1 MDYYCAPNDLI
12 IMSES
17 KEFLV
22 TARKWRPRL
31 YSDVVGQE
39 HITKTLKN
47 SISADRVHHA
57 YIFSGPRGVGKTTT
71 ARIHAIALNN
81 HTEDFEP
88 DLNSDLAKQLS
99 EGRAIDIIE
108 IDGASNNSVDD
119 VRRLRENAKYPPVN
133 GKYKVYIID
142 EVHMLSDS
150 AFNALLKII
159 EEPPPHLVFILATTE
174 PQKIPATILSRCQ
187 RYNFRRME
195 IEEIVEQ
202 LSMIAKAE
210 GLTID
215 EESLQ
220 IIARKGDGSMRDS
233 QSIFDQAIAFCGR
246 DIKYTELASALN
258 LIDEM
263 FYFRISA
270 AIVNHDIKEIFAI
283 SNEIVTHGYDVKD
296 CMSGLLEHFRNTLTV
311 VTTKKTDLIK
321 TSKAFKAKYV
331 ELAHNMTKADL
342 LRLMELASRT
352 ENDLRFASSP
362 TIKFES
368 ALVQMASMDK
378 AKDIETLLREIM
390 KLNGADFPDN
400 PEPEKKKFEQLVEE
414 VNVEYIVDEKIE
426 DLSEIITEN
435 PTVESSEI
443 VEEKQEN
450 LQEKWNRFVNDETIS
465 GTDIAMVKE
474 INKVSF
480 SADNITLTTD
490 VQFIYDNL
498 ISHKNELQSTFTNKT
513 NSKAKIE
520 LQIVNKEEKIEDEK
534 EKHPI
539 ENKIISEFKAFEEK
553 SQD

>member
-1 MDYYCAPNDLI
+1 
-12 IMSES
+12 MSES

-47 SISADRVHHA
+47 SISSDRVHHA
-57 YIFSGPRGVGKTTT
+57 YLFSGPRGVGKTTT

-81 HTEDFEP
+81 HTDDYEP
-88 DLNSDLAKQLS
+88 DLNSELAKQLG
-99 EGRAIDIIE
+99 EGRAMDIIE

-202 LSMIAKAE
+202 LSMIANAE
-210 GLTID
+210 GLVID

-270 AIVNHDIKEIFAI
+270 AIINHDIKEIFAI
-283 SNEIVTHGYDVKD
+283 SNEIVTHGYDVKE

-311 VTTKKTDLIK
+311 VTTTKTDLIK

-331 ELAHNMTKADL
+331 ELAHNMAKADL
-342 LRLMELASRT
+342 LRLMDLASRT

-362 TIKFES
+362 SIKFET

-378 AKDIETLLREIM
+378 AKDIETLLKEVM
-390 KLNGADFPDN
+390 KLNGAELPAN
-400 PEPEKKKFEQLVEE
+400 SEPEKKKIDLVLEESPVEYKAVDKKEVITEKVVPRQETVEE
-414 VNVEYIVDEKIE
+414 
-426 DLSEIITEN
+426 EIPPPQIQ
-435 PTVESSEI
+435 ES
-443 VEEKQEN
+443 
-450 LQEKWNRFVNDETIS
+450 LQEKWNRFITHDSLS

-474 INKVSF
+474 VTDVEFGNE
-480 SADNITLTTD
+480 NIILTTH
-490 VQFIYDNL
+490 VQFIYENL
-498 ISHKNELQSTFTNKT
+498 GSHIRQLQSEFTDIT
-513 NSKAKIE
+513 GSKAKIE
-520 LQIVNKEEKIEDEK
+520 IVKVVKEEEETEER

-539 ENKIISEFKAFEEK
+539 EKKIISEFKAFEEK

>member
-1 MDYYCAPNDLI
+1 
-12 IMSES
+12 MSES

-47 SISADRVHHA
+47 SISSDRVHHA
-57 YIFSGPRGVGKTTT
+57 YLFSGPRGVGKTTT

-81 HTEDFEP
+81 HTDNYEP
-88 DLNSDLAKQLS
+88 DLNSELAKQLG
-99 EGRAIDIIE
+99 EGRAMDIIE
-108 IDGASNNSVDD
+108 IDGAYNNSVDD

-202 LSMIAKAE
+202 LSMIANAE
-210 GLTID
+210 GLVID

-270 AIVNHDIKEIFAI
+270 AIINHDIKEIFAI
-283 SNEIVTHGYDVKD
+283 SNEIVTHGYDVKE

-311 VTTKKTDLIK
+311 VTTTKTDLIK

-331 ELAHNMTKADL
+331 ELAHNMAKADL
-342 LRLMELASRT
+342 LRLMDLASRT

-362 TIKFES
+362 SIKFET

-378 AKDIETLLREIM
+378 AKDIETLLKEVM
-390 KLNGADFPDN
+390 KLNGAQLPAN
-400 PEPEKKKFEQLVEE
+400 SEPEKKKIDLVLEESPVEYKAVDKKEVITEKVIPKLEKVEE
-414 VNVEYIVDEKIE
+414 
-426 DLSEIITEN
+426 EI
-435 PTVESSEI
+435 PPPQRKES
-443 VEEKQEN
+443 
-450 LQEKWNRFVNDETIS
+450 LQEKWSRFVTHETLLGSDIS
-465 GTDIAMVKE
+465 MVKE
-474 INKVSF
+474 VSDVEF
-480 SADNITLTTD
+480 GDNSITLTTH

-498 ISHKNELQSTFTNKT
+498 NSHKRELQSTFTDLT
-513 NSKAKIE
+513 NSKAEIKLVKIF
-520 LQIVNKEEKIEDEK
+520 KEEEEIEER

-539 ENKIISEFKAFEEK
+539 EQKIISEFKAFEEK

>member
-1 MDYYCAPNDLI
+1 
-12 IMSES
+12 MSES

-47 SISADRVHHA
+47 SISSDRVHHA
-57 YIFSGPRGVGKTTT
+57 YLFSGPRGVGKTTT

-81 HTEDFEP
+81 HTDDYEP
-88 DLNSDLAKQLS
+88 DLNSELAKQLG
-99 EGRAIDIIE
+99 EGRAMDIIE

-202 LSMIAKAE
+202 LSMIANAE
-210 GLTID
+210 GLVID

-270 AIVNHDIKEIFAI
+270 AIINHDIKEIFAI
-283 SNEIVTHGYDVKD
+283 SNEIVTHGYDVKE

-311 VTTKKTDLIK
+311 VTTTKTDLIK

-331 ELAHNMTKADL
+331 ELAHNMAKADL
-342 LRLMELASRT
+342 LRLMDLASRT

-362 TIKFES
+362 SIKFET

-378 AKDIETLLREIM
+378 AKDIETLLKEVM
-390 KLNGADFPDN
+390 KLNGAELPAN
-400 PEPEKKKFEQLVEE
+400 SEPEKKK
-414 VNVEYIVDEKIE
+414 D
-426 DLSEIITEN
+426 
-435 PTVESSEI
+435 
-443 VEEKQEN
+443 
-450 LQEKWNRFVNDETIS
+450 
-465 GTDIAMVKE
+465 
-474 INKVSF
+474 
-480 SADNITLTTD
+480 
-490 VQFIYDNL
+490 
-498 ISHKNELQSTFTNKT
+498 
-513 NSKAKIE
+513 
-520 LQIVNKEEKIEDEK
+520 
-534 EKHPI
+534 
-539 ENKIISEFKAFEEK
+539 
-553 SQD
+553 

>member
-1 MDYYCAPNDLI
+1 
-12 IMSES
+12 MSES

-31 YSDVVGQE
+31 YSDVVGQG

-47 SISADRVHHA
+47 SISSDRVHHA
-57 YIFSGPRGVGKTTT
+57 YLFSGPRGVGKTTT

-81 HTEDFEP
+81 HTDNYEP
-88 DLNSDLAKQLS
+88 DLNSELAKQLS
-99 EGRAIDIIE
+99 EGRAMDIIE

-202 LSMIAKAE
+202 LSMISKAE
-210 GLTID
+210 DLTID

-263 FYFRISA
+263 FYFRISE
-270 AIVNHDIKEIFAI
+270 AIINHDIKEIFTI
-283 SNEIVTHGYDVKD
+283 SNEIVTHGYDVKE

-311 VTTKKTDLIK
+311 VTTTKTDLIK

-331 ELAHNMTKADL
+331 ELAHNMAKADL

-362 TIKFES
+362 SIKFET

-378 AKDIETLLREIM
+378 AKDIETLLKEVM
-390 KLNGADFPDN
+390 KLNGTELPSN
-400 PEPEKKKFEQLVEE
+400 PEPKKKKIERLVEE
-414 VNVEYIVDEKIE
+414 SPTEYKVVERVEKVEALPLPKEEVSISIEEKWQIFLAHDSLAGSEIAMVRDVREIEFGDEKIV
-426 DLSEIITEN
+426 L
-435 PTVESSEI
+435 
-443 VEEKQEN
+443 
-450 LQEKWNRFVNDETIS
+450 TIK
-465 GTDIAMVKE
+465 DP
-474 INKVSF
+474 
-480 SADNITLTTD
+480 
-490 VQFIYDNL
+490 FIYDNL
-498 ISHKNELQSTFTNKT
+498 DSGIRLLQSTFTDLT
-513 NSKAKIE
+513 GSKRKIE
-520 LQIVNKEEKIEDEK
+520 IERAEKEIVIKEER

-539 ENKIISEFKAFEEK
+539 ELKIMSEFNAFEEK
-553 SQD
+553 TED

>member
-1 MDYYCAPNDLI
+1 
-12 IMSES
+12 MSES

-47 SISADRVHHA
+47 SISSDRVHHA
-57 YIFSGPRGVGKTTT
+57 YLFSGPRGVGKTTT

-81 HTEDFEP
+81 HTDDYEP
-88 DLNSDLAKQLS
+88 DLNSELAKQLG
-99 EGRAIDIIE
+99 EGRAMDIIE

-202 LSMIAKAE
+202 LSMIANAE
-210 GLTID
+210 GLVID

-270 AIVNHDIKEIFAI
+270 AIINHDIKEIFAI
-283 SNEIVTHGYDVKD
+283 SNEIVTHGYDVKE

-311 VTTKKTDLIK
+311 VTTTKTDLIK

-331 ELAHNMTKADL
+331 ELAHNMAKADL
-342 LRLMELASRT
+342 LRLMDLASRT

-362 TIKFES
+362 SIKFET

-378 AKDIETLLREIM
+378 AKDIETLLKEIM
-390 KLNGADFPDN
+390 KLNGAELPAN
-400 PEPEKKKFEQLVEE
+400 SEPEKKKIDLVLEESPVEYKAVDKKEVITEKVVPRQETVEE
-414 VNVEYIVDEKIE
+414 
-426 DLSEIITEN
+426 EIPPPQIQ
-435 PTVESSEI
+435 ES
-443 VEEKQEN
+443 
-450 LQEKWNRFVNDETIS
+450 LQEKWNRFITHDSLS

-474 INKVSF
+474 VTDVEFGNE
-480 SADNITLTTD
+480 NIILTTH
-490 VQFIYDNL
+490 VQFIYENL
-498 ISHKNELQSTFTNKT
+498 GSHIRQLQSEFTDIT
-513 NSKAKIE
+513 GSKAKIE
-520 LQIVNKEEKIEDEK
+520 IVKVVKEEEETEER

-539 ENKIISEFKAFEEK
+539 EKKIISEFKAFEEK

>member
-1 MDYYCAPNDLI
+1 
-12 IMSES
+12 MSES

-47 SISADRVHHA
+47 SISSDRVHHA
-57 YIFSGPRGVGKTTT
+57 YLFSGPRGVGKTTT

-81 HTEDFEP
+81 HTDDFEP
-88 DLNSDLAKQLS
+88 DLNSELAKQLG
-99 EGRAIDIIE
+99 EGRAMDIIE

-202 LSMIAKAE
+202 LSMIANAE
-210 GLTID
+210 GLVID

-263 FYFRISA
+263 FYFRISS
-270 AIVNHDIKEIFAI
+270 AIINHDIKEIFTI
-283 SNEIVTHGYDVKD
+283 SNEIVTHGYDVKE

-311 VTTKKTDLIK
+311 VTTTKTDLIK

-331 ELAHNMTKADL
+331 ELAHNMAKADL

-362 TIKFES
+362 SIKFET

-378 AKDIETLLREIM
+378 AKDIETLLKEVM
-390 KLNGADFPDN
+390 KLNGAELPAN
-400 PEPEKKKFEQLVEE
+400 PEPEKKKIERLVEE
-414 VNVEYIVDEKIE
+414 TPVEYKTEVKEVKKERVVEKATVVKE
-426 DLSEIITEN
+426 EI
-435 PTVESSEI
+435 PPPQQQESI
-443 VEEKQEN
+443 QD
-450 LQEKWNRFVNDETIS
+450 KWNKFVAYESLIGSDIS
-465 GTDIAMVKE
+465 MVKE
-474 INKVSF
+474 VMDIDF
-480 SADNITLTTD
+480 EDDNIKLFIKD
-490 VQFIYDNL
+490 QFIYDNL
-498 ISHKNELQSTFTNKT
+498 NSHKKQLQSAFTDIT
-513 NSKAKIE
+513 NSRAVIE
-520 LQIVNKEEKIEDEK
+520 LVKVEKEEEVIEER

-539 ENKIISEFKAFEEK
+539 EKKIISEFKAFEEK

>member
-1 MDYYCAPNDLI
+1 
-12 IMSES
+12 MSES

-47 SISADRVHHA
+47 SISSDRVHHA
-57 YIFSGPRGVGKTTT
+57 YLFSGPRGVGKTTT

-81 HTEDFEP
+81 HTDDYEP
-88 DLNSDLAKQLS
+88 DLNSELAKQLG
-99 EGRAIDIIE
+99 EGRAMDIIE

-202 LSMIAKAE
+202 LSMIANAE
-210 GLTID
+210 GLVID

-270 AIVNHDIKEIFAI
+270 AIINHDIKEIFAI
-283 SNEIVTHGYDVKD
+283 SNEIVTHGYDVKE

-311 VTTKKTDLIK
+311 VTTTKTDLIK

-331 ELAHNMTKADL
+331 ELAHNMAKADL
-342 LRLMELASRT
+342 LRLMDLASRT

-362 TIKFES
+362 SIKFET

-378 AKDIETLLREIM
+378 AKDIETLLKEVM
-390 KLNGADFPDN
+390 KLNGAELPAN
-400 PEPEKKKFEQLVEE
+400 SEPEKKKIDLVLEESPVEYKAVDKKEVITEKVIPKLEKVEE
-414 VNVEYIVDEKIE
+414 
-426 DLSEIITEN
+426 EI
-435 PTVESSEI
+435 PPPQRQES
-443 VEEKQEN
+443 
-450 LQEKWNRFVNDETIS
+450 LQEKWSRFVTHETLLGSDIS
-465 GTDIAMVKE
+465 MVKE
-474 INKVSF
+474 VSDVEF
-480 SADNITLTTD
+480 GDNSITLTTH

-498 ISHKNELQSTFTNKT
+498 NSHKRELQSTFTDLT
-513 NSKAKIE
+513 NSKAEIKLVKIF
-520 LQIVNKEEKIEDEK
+520 KEEAEIEER

-539 ENKIISEFKAFEEK
+539 EQK
-553 SQD
+553 

>member
-1 MDYYCAPNDLI
+1 
-12 IMSES
+12 MSES

-47 SISADRVHHA
+47 SISSDRVHHA
-57 YIFSGPRGVGKTTT
+57 YLFSGPRGVGKTTT

-81 HTEDFEP
+81 HTADFEP
-88 DLNSDLAKQLS
+88 DLNSELAKQLG
-99 EGRAIDIIE
+99 EGRAMDIIE

-202 LSMIAKAE
+202 LSMIANAE

-263 FYFRISA
+263 FYFRISS
-270 AIVNHDIKEIFAI
+270 AIINHDIKEIFTI
-283 SNEIVTHGYDVKD
+283 SNEIVTHGYDVKE

-311 VTTKKTDLIK
+311 VTTTKTDLIK

-331 ELAHNMTKADL
+331 ELAHNMAKADL

-362 TIKFES
+362 SIKFET

-378 AKDIETLLREIM
+378 AKDIETLLKEIM
-390 KLNGADFPDN
+390 KLNGAELPAN
-400 PEPEKKKFEQLVEE
+400 PVPEKKKTERLVEE
-414 VNVEYIVDEKIE
+414 TPVEYK
-426 DLSEIITEN
+426 TE
-435 PTVESSEI
+435 VKEVKKEI
-443 VEEKQEN
+443 VAKKATIAKEEIPPPLQQESI
-450 LQEKWNRFVNDETIS
+450 QDKWNKFIAYESLIGSDIS
-465 GTDIAMVKE
+465 MVKE
-474 INKVSF
+474 ILDIDF
-480 SADNITLTTD
+480 DNENIKLFIKD
-490 VQFIYDNL
+490 QFIYDNL
-498 ISHKNELQSTFTNKT
+498 RSHSKQLQSAFTDIT
-513 NSKAKIE
+513 NSRAVIE
-520 LQIVNKEEKIEDEK
+520 LVKVEKEEEVLEER

-539 ENKIISEFKAFEEK
+539 EQKIITDFKAFEEK

>member
-1 MDYYCAPNDLI
+1 
-12 IMSES
+12 MSES

-47 SISADRVHHA
+47 SISSDRVHHA
-57 YIFSGPRGVGKTTT
+57 YLFSGPRGVGKTTT

-81 HTEDFEP
+81 HTDNYEP
-88 DLNSDLAKQLS
+88 DLNSELAKQLG
-99 EGRAIDIIE
+99 EGRAMDIIE

-202 LSMIAKAE
+202 LSMIANAE
-210 GLTID
+210 GLVID

-270 AIVNHDIKEIFAI
+270 AIINHDIKEIFAI
-283 SNEIVTHGYDVKD
+283 SNEIVTHGYDVKE

-311 VTTKKTDLIK
+311 VTTTKTDLIK

-331 ELAHNMTKADL
+331 ELAHNMAKADL
-342 LRLMELASRT
+342 LRLMDLASRT

-362 TIKFES
+362 SIKFET

-378 AKDIETLLREIM
+378 AKDIETLLKEVM
-390 KLNGADFPDN
+390 KLNGAQLPAN
-400 PEPEKKKFEQLVEE
+400 SEPEKKKIDLVLEESPVEYKAVDKKEVITEKVIPKLEKVEE
-414 VNVEYIVDEKIE
+414 
-426 DLSEIITEN
+426 EI
-435 PTVESSEI
+435 PPPQRKES
-443 VEEKQEN
+443 
-450 LQEKWNRFVNDETIS
+450 LQEKWSRFVTHETLLGSDIS
-465 GTDIAMVKE
+465 MVKE
-474 INKVSF
+474 VSDVEF
-480 SADNITLTTD
+480 GDNSITLTTH

-498 ISHKNELQSTFTNKT
+498 NSHKRELQSTFTDLT
-513 NSKAKIE
+513 NSKAEIKLVKIF
-520 LQIVNKEEKIEDEK
+520 KEEEEIEER

-539 ENKIISEFKAFEEK
+539 EQKIISEFKAFEEK

>member
-1 MDYYCAPNDLI
+1 
-12 IMSES
+12 MSES

-47 SISADRVHHA
+47 SISSDRVHHA
-57 YIFSGPRGVGKTTT
+57 YLFSGPRGVGKTTT

-81 HTEDFEP
+81 HTGDYEP
-88 DLNSDLAKQLS
+88 DLNSELAKQLG
-99 EGRAIDIIE
+99 EGRAMDIIE

-195 IEEIVEQ
+195 IEEIVDQ
-202 LSMIAKAE
+202 LSMIANAE
-210 GLTID
+210 GLVID

-270 AIVNHDIKEIFAI
+270 AIINHDIKEIFAI
-283 SNEIVTHGYDVKD
+283 SNEIVTHGYDVKE

-311 VTTKKTDLIK
+311 VTTTKTDLIK
-321 TSKAFKAKYV
+321 TSKAFKEKYV
-331 ELAHNMTKADL
+331 ELAHNMAKADL
-342 LRLMELASRT
+342 LRLMDLASRT

-362 TIKFES
+362 SIKFET

-378 AKDIETLLREIM
+378 AKDIETLLKEIM
-390 KLNGADFPDN
+390 KLNGAELPAN
-400 PEPEKKKFEQLVEE
+400 PEPEKKKLDRLVEE
-414 VNVEYIVDEKIE
+414 SPVEYKTEVKQEIEVKKAVEKPVESPKEVIE
-426 DLSEIITEN
+426 AIPPPEMQESLQDKWSKFIAYESLIGSEI
-435 PTVESSEI
+435 S
-443 VEEKQEN
+443 
-450 LQEKWNRFVNDETIS
+450 
-465 GTDIAMVKE
+465 MVKE
-474 INKVSF
+474 VVDIEFGS
-480 SADNITLTTD
+480 DNIKLYIKD
-490 VQFIYDNL
+490 QFIYDNL
-498 ISHKNELQSTFTNKT
+498 HSHIRQLQSSFTDIS
-513 NSKAKIE
+513 NSKAHIE
-520 LQIVNKEEKIEDEK
+520 LIKVKKEEEVIEER

-539 ENKIISEFKAFEEK
+539 EQKIITDFKAFEEK
-553 SQD
+553 SLD

>member
-1 MDYYCAPNDLI
+1 
-12 IMSES
+12 MSES

-22 TARKWRPRL
+22 TARKWRPHL

-47 SISADRVHHA
+47 SISSERVHHA
-57 YIFSGPRGVGKTTT
+57 YLFSGPRGVGKTTT

-88 DLNSDLAKQLS
+88 DLNSELAKQLG
-99 EGRAIDIIE
+99 EGRAMDIIE

-195 IEEIVEQ
+195 IEEIVDQ

-210 GLTID
+210 DLTID

-263 FYFRISA
+263 FYFRISG
-270 AIVNHDIKEIFAI
+270 AIINNDIKEIFTI
-283 SNEIVTHGYDVKD
+283 SNEIVTHGYDVKE

-311 VTTKKTDLIK
+311 VTTTKTDLIK

-331 ELAHNMTKADL
+331 ELARNMAKADL

-362 TIKFES
+362 SIKFET

-378 AKDIETLLREIM
+378 AKDIETLLKEVM
-390 KLNGADFPDN
+390 KLNGVEIPITE
-400 PEPEKKKFEQLVEE
+400 EPEKKKTDRLVEE
-414 VNVEYIVDEKIE
+414 SSVDYKTEQVATKVAEKTNISKSIMYE
-426 DLSEIITEN
+426 VIPPPEMEESIQDKWSKFIAYESLIGSEISMVKDVKE
-435 PTVESSEI
+435 V
-443 VEEKQEN
+443 VFEE
-450 LQEKWNRFVNDETIS
+450 ETIRLIIK
-465 GTDIAMVKE
+465 DP
-474 INKVSF
+474 
-480 SADNITLTTD
+480 
-490 VQFIYDNL
+490 FIYDNL
-498 ISHKNELQSTFTNKT
+498 HSGIRQLQSSFSEISG
-513 NSKAKIE
+513 SKRTIE
-520 LQIVNKEEKIEDEK
+520 LVKGEKEILIVEER

-539 ENKIISEFKAFEEK
+539 EQKIINDFKAFEEK
-553 SQD
+553 SLD

>member
-1 MDYYCAPNDLI
+1 
-12 IMSES
+12 MSES

-31 YSDVVGQE
+31 YSDVVGQG

-47 SISADRVHHA
+47 SISSDRVHHA
-57 YIFSGPRGVGKTTT
+57 YLFSGPRGVGKTTT

-81 HTEDFEP
+81 HTDDYEP
-88 DLNSDLAKQLS
+88 DLNSELAKQLG
-99 EGRAIDIIE
+99 EGRAMDIIE

-202 LSMIAKAE
+202 LSMIADAE
-210 GLTID
+210 GLVID

-270 AIVNHDIKEIFAI
+270 AIINHDIKEIFTI
-283 SNEIVTHGYDVKD
+283 SNEIVTHGYDVKE

-311 VTTKKTDLIK
+311 VTTTKTDLIK

-331 ELAHNMTKADL
+331 ELAHNMAKADL

-362 TIKFES
+362 SIKFET

-378 AKDIETLLREIM
+378 AKDIETLLKEVM
-390 KLNGADFPDN
+390 KLNGAELPAN
-400 PEPEKKKFEQLVEE
+400 PEPEKKKLERLVEE
-414 VNVEYIVDEKIE
+414 SPVEYKSEVKQEIVAKKLVQEPRE
-426 DLSEIITEN
+426 
-435 PTVESSEI
+435 TVEQI
-443 VEEKQEN
+443 PPPQRQES
-450 LQEKWNRFVNDETIS
+450 LQDKWNRFVTHESLS

-474 INKVSF
+474 V
-480 SADNITLTTD
+480 ADVEFGEDSITLTTH
-490 VQFIYDNL
+490 VQFIYENL
-498 ISHKNELQSTFTNKT
+498 GSHIRQLQSAFTDIT
-513 NSKAKIE
+513 ESRAKIE
-520 LQIVNKEEKIEDEK
+520 LVKVFKEEELVEER

-539 ENKIISEFKAFEEK
+539 EKKIISDFKAFEEK

>member
-1 MDYYCAPNDLI
+1 
-12 IMSES
+12 MSES

-31 YSDVVGQE
+31 YSDVVGQG

-47 SISADRVHHA
+47 SISSDRVHHA
-57 YIFSGPRGVGKTTT
+57 YLFSGPRGVGKTTT

-81 HTEDFEP
+81 HTDDFEP
-88 DLNSDLAKQLS
+88 DLNSELAKQLG
-99 EGRAIDIIE
+99 EGRAMDIIE

-202 LSMIAKAE
+202 LSMIAEAE
-210 GLTID
+210 GLKID

-263 FYFRISA
+263 FYFRISG
-270 AIVNHDIKEIFAI
+270 AIINHDIKEIFAI
-283 SNEIVTHGYDVKD
+283 SNEIVTHGYDVKE

-311 VTTKKTDLIK
+311 VTTTKTDLIK
-321 TSKAFKAKYV
+321 TSKSFKAKYV
-331 ELAHNMTKADL
+331 ELAHNMAKADL

-362 TIKFES
+362 SIKFET

-378 AKDIETLLREIM
+378 AKDIETLLKEVM
-390 KLNGADFPDN
+390 KLNGAELPNN
-400 PEPEKKKFEQLVEE
+400 PEPEKKKIEYKVEE
-414 VNVEYIVDEKIE
+414 INAEYKAEKKE
-426 DLSEIITEN
+426 EEKEEIKKETPTPDITE
-435 PTVESSEI
+435 SI
-443 VEEKQEN
+443 
-450 LQEKWNRFVNDETIS
+450 QEKWSRFVTSDKLTGS
-465 GTDIAMVKE
+465 DIAMVRDVSE
-474 INKVSF
+474 IEFGSEIIK
-480 SADNITLTTD
+480 LTIKD
-490 VQFIYDNL
+490 PFIYDNL
-498 ISHKNELQSTFTNKT
+498 ISAYRLLQSTFTEIT
-513 NSKAKIE
+513 GSKNTIELVKVEKEEEIKIE
-520 LQIVNKEEKIEDEK
+520 RK
-534 EKHPI
+534 KHPI
-539 ENKIISEFKAFEEK
+539 ELKIMTEFKAFEEK
-553 SQD
+553 TED

>member
-1 MDYYCAPNDLI
+1 
-12 IMSES
+12 MSES

-47 SISADRVHHA
+47 SISSERVHHA
-57 YIFSGPRGVGKTTT
+57 YLFSGPRGVGKTTT

-81 HTEDFEP
+81 HTDDFEP
-88 DLNSDLAKQLS
+88 DLNSELAKQLG
-99 EGRAIDIIE
+99 EGRAMDIIE

-195 IEEIVEQ
+195 IEEIVDQ

-210 GLTID
+210 DLTID

-263 FYFRISA
+263 FYFRISG
-270 AIVNHDIKEIFAI
+270 AIINNDIKEIFAI
-283 SNEIVTHGYDVKD
+283 SNEIVTHGYDVKE

-311 VTTKKTDLIK
+311 VTTTKTDLIK

-331 ELAHNMTKADL
+331 ELARNMAKADL

-362 TIKFES
+362 SIKFET

-378 AKDIETLLREIM
+378 AKDIETLLKEVM
-390 KLNGADFPDN
+390 KLNGVEIPITE
-400 PEPEKKKFEQLVEE
+400 EPEKKKTDRLVEE
-414 VNVEYIVDEKIE
+414 SSVDYKVEPVVEKEAEKTNISKSIVNEEIPTPQTEESIQDKWNKFIAYETLIG
-426 DLSEIITEN
+426 SEISMVKDVKEVIF
-435 PTVESSEI
+435 
-443 VEEKQEN
+443 EE
-450 LQEKWNRFVNDETIS
+450 ETIRLIIK
-465 GTDIAMVKE
+465 DP
-474 INKVSF
+474 
-480 SADNITLTTD
+480 
-490 VQFIYDNL
+490 FIYDNL
-498 ISHKNELQSTFTNKT
+498 HSGIRLLQSSFTDIT
-513 NSKAKIE
+513 GSKRTIE
-520 LQIVNKEEKIEDEK
+520 LEKGEKEILIVEER

-539 ENKIISEFKAFEEK
+539 EQKIINDFKAFEEK
-553 SQD
+553 SLD

>member
-1 MDYYCAPNDLI
+1 
-12 IMSES
+12 MSES

-47 SISADRVHHA
+47 SISSDRVHHA
-57 YIFSGPRGVGKTTT
+57 YLFSGPRGVGKTTT

-81 HTEDFEP
+81 HTDDYEP
-88 DLNSDLAKQLS
+88 DLNSELAKQLG
-99 EGRAIDIIE
+99 EGRAMDIIE

-202 LSMIAKAE
+202 LSMIANAE
-210 GLTID
+210 GLVID

-270 AIVNHDIKEIFAI
+270 AIINHDIKEIFAI
-283 SNEIVTHGYDVKD
+283 SNEIVTHGYDVKE

-311 VTTKKTDLIK
+311 VTTTKTDLIK

-331 ELAHNMTKADL
+331 EFAHNMAKADL
-342 LRLMELASRT
+342 LRLMDLASRT

-362 TIKFES
+362 SIKFET

-378 AKDIETLLREIM
+378 AKDIETLLKEVM
-390 KLNGADFPDN
+390 KLNGAELPAN
-400 PEPEKKKFEQLVEE
+400 SEPEKKKIDLVLEE
-414 VNVEYIVDEKIE
+414 SPVEYKAVDKKEV
-426 DLSEIITEN
+426 ITEN
-435 PTVESSEI
+435 VVPRQETVEEEI
-443 VEEKQEN
+443 PPPQIQES
-450 LQEKWNRFVNDETIS
+450 LQEKWNRFITHDSLS

-474 INKVSF
+474 VTDVEFGNE
-480 SADNITLTTD
+480 NIILTTH
-490 VQFIYDNL
+490 VQFIYENL
-498 ISHKNELQSTFTNKT
+498 GSHIRQLQSEFTDIT
-513 NSKAKIE
+513 GSKAKIE
-520 LQIVNKEEKIEDEK
+520 IVKVVKEEEETEER

-539 ENKIISEFKAFEEK
+539 EKKIISEFKAFEEK

>member
-1 MDYYCAPNDLI
+1 
-12 IMSES
+12 MSES

-47 SISADRVHHA
+47 SISSDRVHHA
-57 YIFSGPRGVGKTTT
+57 YLFSGPRGVGKTTT

-81 HTEDFEP
+81 HTDDYEP
-88 DLNSDLAKQLS
+88 DLNSELAKQLG
-99 EGRAIDIIE
+99 EGRAMDIIE

-202 LSMIAKAE
+202 LSMIANAE
-210 GLTID
+210 GLVID

-270 AIVNHDIKEIFAI
+270 AIINHDIKEIFAI
-283 SNEIVTHGYDVKD
+283 SNEIVTHGYDVKE

-311 VTTKKTDLIK
+311 VTTTKTDLIK

-331 ELAHNMTKADL
+331 ELAHNMAKADL
-342 LRLMELASRT
+342 LRLMDLASRT

-362 TIKFES
+362 SIKFET

-378 AKDIETLLREIM
+378 AKDIETLLKEVM
-390 KLNGADFPDN
+390 KLNGAQLPAN
-400 PEPEKKKFEQLVEE
+400 SEPEKKKIDLVLEESPVEYKAVDKKEVITEKVIPKLEKVEE
-414 VNVEYIVDEKIE
+414 
-426 DLSEIITEN
+426 EI
-435 PTVESSEI
+435 PPPQRQES
-443 VEEKQEN
+443 
-450 LQEKWNRFVNDETIS
+450 LQEKWSRFVTHETLLGSDIS
-465 GTDIAMVKE
+465 MVKE
-474 INKVSF
+474 VSDVEF
-480 SADNITLTTD
+480 GDNSITLTTH

-498 ISHKNELQSTFTNKT
+498 NSHKRELQSTFTDLT
-513 NSKAKIE
+513 NSKAEIKLVKIF
-520 LQIVNKEEKIEDEK
+520 KEEAEIEER

-539 ENKIISEFKAFEEK
+539 EQKIISEFKAFEEK

>member
-1 MDYYCAPNDLI
+1 
-12 IMSES
+12 MSES

-31 YSDVVGQE
+31 YSDVVGQG

-47 SISADRVHHA
+47 SISSDRVHHA
-57 YIFSGPRGVGKTTT
+57 YLFSGPRGVGKTTT

-81 HTEDFEP
+81 HTDDYEP
-88 DLNSDLAKQLS
+88 DLNSELAKQLG
-99 EGRAIDIIE
+99 EGRAMDIIE

-202 LSMIAKAE
+202 LSMIATAE
-210 GLTID
+210 GLVID

-270 AIVNHDIKEIFAI
+270 AVINHDIKEIFTI
-283 SNEIVTHGYDVKD
+283 SNEIVTHGYDVKE

-311 VTTKKTDLIK
+311 VTTTKTDLIK

-331 ELAHNMTKADL
+331 ELAHNMAKADL

-362 TIKFES
+362 SIKFET

-378 AKDIETLLREIM
+378 AKDIETLLKEVM
-390 KLNGADFPDN
+390 KLNGAELPAN
-400 PEPEKKKFEQLVEE
+400 PEPEKKKL
-414 VNVEYIVDEKIE
+414 N
-426 DLSEIITEN
+426 L
-435 PTVESSEI
+435 I
-443 VEEKQEN
+443 VEEKPVEYKAEVKQEIVAKKLVEKPKEVVEEIPPPQRQES
-450 LQEKWNRFVNDETIS
+450 LQDKWNRFVTHESLS

-474 INKVSF
+474 VTDVEFGEDS
-480 SADNITLTTD
+480 ITLTTH

-498 ISHKNELQSTFTNKT
+498 GSHKRELQSAFTELT
-513 NSKAKIE
+513 ESRAKIE
-520 LQIVNKEEKIEDEK
+520 LVKVFKEEEIEEER

-539 ENKIISEFKAFEEK
+539 EKKIISEFKAFEEK
-553 SQD
+553 SLD

>member
-1 MDYYCAPNDLI
+1 
-12 IMSES
+12 MSES

-47 SISADRVHHA
+47 SISSDRVHHA
-57 YIFSGPRGVGKTTT
+57 YLFSGPRGVGKTTT

-81 HTEDFEP
+81 HTDDYEP
-88 DLNSDLAKQLS
+88 DLNSELAKQLG
-99 EGRAIDIIE
+99 EGRAMDIIE

-202 LSMIAKAE
+202 LSMIANAE
-210 GLTID
+210 GLVID

-270 AIVNHDIKEIFAI
+270 AIINHDIKEIFAI
-283 SNEIVTHGYDVKD
+283 SNEIVTHGYDVKE

-311 VTTKKTDLIK
+311 VTTTKTDLIK

-331 ELAHNMTKADL
+331 ELAHNMAKADL
-342 LRLMELASRT
+342 LRLMDLASRT

-362 TIKFES
+362 SIKFET

-378 AKDIETLLREIM
+378 AKDIETLLKEVM
-390 KLNGADFPDN
+390 KLNGAQLPAN
-400 PEPEKKKFEQLVEE
+400 SEPEKKKIDLVLEESPVEYKVVDKKEVITEKVIPKLEKVEE
-414 VNVEYIVDEKIE
+414 
-426 DLSEIITEN
+426 EI
-435 PTVESSEI
+435 PPPQRQES
-443 VEEKQEN
+443 
-450 LQEKWNRFVNDETIS
+450 LQEKWSRFVTHETLLGSDIS
-465 GTDIAMVKE
+465 MVKE
-474 INKVSF
+474 VSDVEF
-480 SADNITLTTD
+480 GDNSITLTTH

-498 ISHKNELQSTFTNKT
+498 NSHKRELQSTFTDLT
-513 NSKAKIE
+513 NSKAEIKLVKIF
-520 LQIVNKEEKIEDEK
+520 KEEEEIEER

-539 ENKIISEFKAFEEK
+539 EQKIISEFKAFEEK

>member
-1 MDYYCAPNDLI
+1 
-12 IMSES
+12 MSES

-47 SISADRVHHA
+47 SISSDRVHHA
-57 YIFSGPRGVGKTTT
+57 YLFSGPRGVGKTTT

-81 HTEDFEP
+81 HTDDYEP
-88 DLNSDLAKQLS
+88 DLNSELAKQLG
-99 EGRAIDIIE
+99 EGRAMDIIE

-202 LSMIAKAE
+202 LSMIANAE
-210 GLTID
+210 GLVID

-270 AIVNHDIKEIFAI
+270 AIINHDIKEIFAI
-283 SNEIVTHGYDVKD
+283 SNEIVTHGYDVKE

-311 VTTKKTDLIK
+311 VTTTKTDLIK

-331 ELAHNMTKADL
+331 ELAHNMAKADL
-342 LRLMELASRT
+342 LRLMDLASRT

-362 TIKFES
+362 SIKFET

-378 AKDIETLLREIM
+378 AKDIETLLKEVM
-390 KLNGADFPDN
+390 KLNGAELPAN
-400 PEPEKKKFEQLVEE
+400 SEPEKKKIDLVLEESPVEYKAVDKKEVITEKVVPRQETVEE
-414 VNVEYIVDEKIE
+414 
-426 DLSEIITEN
+426 EIPPPQIQ
-435 PTVESSEI
+435 ES
-443 VEEKQEN
+443 
-450 LQEKWNRFVNDETIS
+450 LQEKWNRFITHDSLS

-474 INKVSF
+474 VTDVEFGNE
-480 SADNITLTTD
+480 NIILNTH
-490 VQFIYDNL
+490 VQFIYENL
-498 ISHKNELQSTFTNKT
+498 GSHIRQLQSEFTDIT
-513 NSKAKIE
+513 GSKAKIE
-520 LQIVNKEEKIEDEK
+520 IVKVVKEEEETEER

-539 ENKIISEFKAFEEK
+539 EKKIISEFKAFEEK

>member
-1 MDYYCAPNDLI
+1 
-12 IMSES
+12 MSES

-57 YIFSGPRGVGKTTT
+57 YLFSGPRGVGKTTT

-81 HTEDFEP
+81 HTDDFEP
-88 DLNSDLAKQLS
+88 DLHSELAKQLG
-99 EGRAIDIIE
+99 EGRAMDIIE

-202 LSMIAKAE
+202 LSMIANAE

-263 FYFRISA
+263 FYFRISS
-270 AIVNHDIKEIFAI
+270 AIINHDIKEIFAI
-283 SNEIVTHGYDVKD
+283 SNEIVTHGYDVKE

-311 VTTKKTDLIK
+311 VTTTKTDLIK

-331 ELAHNMTKADL
+331 ELAHNMAKADL

-362 TIKFES
+362 SIKFET

-378 AKDIETLLREIM
+378 AKDIETLLKEVM
-390 KLNGADFPDN
+390 KLNGAELPDN
-400 PEPEKKKFEQLVEE
+400 PEPEKKKF
-414 VNVEYIVDEKIE
+414 
-426 DLSEIITEN
+426 DL
-435 PTVESSEI
+435 I
-443 VEEKQEN
+443 VEEKPVEYKAEEQKEIIAEKIVSKPKERVDEIPPPQREES
-450 LQEKWNRFVNDETIS
+450 LQEKWARFVNHETLS

-474 INKVSF
+474 V
-480 SADNITLTTD
+480 ADIKFGENSIILTTH

-498 ISHKNELQSTFTNKT
+498 SSRKRELQSTFTELT

-520 LQIVNKEEKIEDEK
+520 LVKIFKEEEVIEER

-539 ENKIISEFKAFEEK
+539 EKKIISEFKAFEEK

>member
-1 MDYYCAPNDLI
+1 
-12 IMSES
+12 MSES
-17 KEFLV
+17 TEFLV

-47 SISADRVHHA
+47 SISSDRVHHA
-57 YIFSGPRGVGKTTT
+57 YLFSGPRGVGKTTT

-99 EGRAIDIIE
+99 EGRAMDIIE

-133 GKYKVYIID
+133 GKYKIYIID

-202 LSMIAKAE
+202 LSMIANAE

-246 DIKYTELASALN
+246 DIKYTELANALN

-263 FYFRISA
+263 FYFQISE
-270 AIVNHDIKEIFAI
+270 AIFNHDIKEIFSI
-283 SNEIVTHGYDVKD
+283 SNEIVSHGYDVKE

-311 VTTKKTDLIK
+311 VTTTKTDLIK

-331 ELAHNMTKADL
+331 ELAHNMAKADL
-342 LRLMELASRT
+342 LRLMDLASRT

-362 TIKFES
+362 SIKFET

-378 AKDIETLLREIM
+378 AKDIETLLKEVM
-390 KLNGADFPDN
+390 KLNGAELPTST
-400 PEPEKKKFEQLVEE
+400 EPEKKKTNQLVEE
-414 VNVEYIVDEKIE
+414 VKTEYKAQVT
-426 DLSEIITEN
+426 EIIEVQIEKPQEN
-435 PTVESSEI
+435 YESI
-443 VEEKQEN
+443 EEKWQKFIN
-450 LQEKWNRFVNDETIS
+450 SASLVGS
-465 GTDIAMVKE
+465 DIAMVKD
-474 INKVSF
+474 VSEVEF
-480 SADNITLTTD
+480 VEDKIRLLIKD
-490 VQFIYDNL
+490 PFIYDNL
-498 ISHKNELQSTFTNKT
+498 FTGLKKLQSEFNDLTG
-513 NSKAKIE
+513 SKRKIE
-520 LQIVNKEEKIEDEK
+520 LEKIERKVEVKQINERHPIEEKI
-534 EKHPI
+534 I
-539 ENKIISEFKAFEEK
+539 LEFNAFEEK
-553 SQD
+553 LQD

>member
-1 MDYYCAPNDLI
+1 
-12 IMSES
+12 MSES

-31 YSDVVGQE
+31 YSDVVGQG

-47 SISADRVHHA
+47 SISSDRVHHA
-57 YIFSGPRGVGKTTT
+57 YLFSGPRGVGKTTT

-81 HTEDFEP
+81 HTDDYEP
-88 DLNSDLAKQLS
+88 DLNSELAKQLG
-99 EGRAIDIIE
+99 EGRAMDIIE

-202 LSMIAKAE
+202 LSMIADAE
-210 GLTID
+210 GLVID

-270 AIVNHDIKEIFAI
+270 AIINHDIKEIFTI
-283 SNEIVTHGYDVKD
+283 SNEIVTHGYDVKE

-311 VTTKKTDLIK
+311 VTTTKTDLIK

-331 ELAHNMTKADL
+331 ELAHNMAKADL

-362 TIKFES
+362 SIKFET

-378 AKDIETLLREIM
+378 AKDIETLLKEVM
-390 KLNGADFPDN
+390 KLNGAELPAN
-400 PEPEKKKFEQLVEE
+400 PEPEKKKL
-414 VNVEYIVDEKIE
+414 N
-426 DLSEIITEN
+426 L
-435 PTVESSEI
+435 I
-443 VEEKQEN
+443 VEEKPVEYKADVKQEIVAKKLVQEPRETLEQIPPPQRQES
-450 LQEKWNRFVNDETIS
+450 LQDKWNRFVTHESLS

-474 INKVSF
+474 VAEVEFGEDS
-480 SADNITLTTD
+480 ITLTTH
-490 VQFIYDNL
+490 VQFIYENL
-498 ISHKNELQSTFTNKT
+498 GSQIRQLQSAFTDIT
-513 NSKAKIE
+513 ESRAKIE
-520 LQIVNKEEKIEDEK
+520 LVKVFKEEELVEER

-539 ENKIISEFKAFEEK
+539 EKKIISDFKAFEEK

>member
-1 MDYYCAPNDLI
+1 
-12 IMSES
+12 MSES

-47 SISADRVHHA
+47 SISSDRVHHA
-57 YIFSGPRGVGKTTT
+57 YLFSGPRGVGKTTT

-81 HTEDFEP
+81 HTDDYEP
-88 DLNSDLAKQLS
+88 DLNSELAKQLG
-99 EGRAIDIIE
+99 EGRAMDIIE

-187 RYNFRRME
+187 RYHFRRME

-202 LSMIAKAE
+202 LSMIANAE
-210 GLTID
+210 GLVID

-270 AIVNHDIKEIFAI
+270 AIINHDIKEIFAI
-283 SNEIVTHGYDVKD
+283 SNEIVTHGYDVKE

-311 VTTKKTDLIK
+311 VTTTKTDLIK

-331 ELAHNMTKADL
+331 ELAHNMAKADL
-342 LRLMELASRT
+342 LRLMDLASRT

-362 TIKFES
+362 SIKFET

-378 AKDIETLLREIM
+378 AKDIETLLKEVM
-390 KLNGADFPDN
+390 KLNGAQLPAN
-400 PEPEKKKFEQLVEE
+400 SEPEKKKIDLVLEESPVEYKAVDKKEVITEKVIPKLEKVEE
-414 VNVEYIVDEKIE
+414 
-426 DLSEIITEN
+426 EI
-435 PTVESSEI
+435 PPPQRQES
-443 VEEKQEN
+443 
-450 LQEKWNRFVNDETIS
+450 LQEKWSRFVTHETLLGSDIS
-465 GTDIAMVKE
+465 MVKE
-474 INKVSF
+474 VSDVEF
-480 SADNITLTTD
+480 GDNSITLTTH

-498 ISHKNELQSTFTNKT
+498 NSHKRELQSTFTDLT
-513 NSKAKIE
+513 NSKAEIKLVKIF
-520 LQIVNKEEKIEDEK
+520 KEEEEIEER

-539 ENKIISEFKAFEEK
+539 EQKIISEFKAFEEK

>member
-1 MDYYCAPNDLI
+1 
-12 IMSES
+12 MSES

-47 SISADRVHHA
+47 SISSDRVHHA
-57 YIFSGPRGVGKTTT
+57 YLFSGPRGVGKTTT

-81 HTEDFEP
+81 HTDDFEP
-88 DLNSDLAKQLS
+88 DLNSDLAKQLG
-99 EGRAIDIIE
+99 EGRAMDIIE

-195 IEEIVEQ
+195 IEEIVDQ
-202 LSMIAKAE
+202 LSMIANAE
-210 GLTID
+210 GLVID

-270 AIVNHDIKEIFAI
+270 AIINHDIKEIFTI
-283 SNEIVTHGYDVKD
+283 SNEIVTHGYDVKE

-311 VTTKKTDLIK
+311 VTTTKTDLIK

-331 ELAHNMTKADL
+331 ELAHNMAKADL
-342 LRLMELASRT
+342 LRLMDLASRT

-362 TIKFES
+362 SIKFET

-378 AKDIETLLREIM
+378 AKDIETLLKEIM
-390 KLNGADFPDN
+390 KLNGAELPAN
-400 PEPEKKKFEQLVEE
+400 PEPEKKKLDRLVEE
-414 VNVEYIVDEKIE
+414 SPVEYKSEVKQEIVAKKLVEKPIE
-426 DLSEIITEN
+426 K
-435 PTVESSEI
+435 PKVI
-443 VEEKQEN
+443 VEEIPPPEMQES
-450 LQEKWNRFVNDETIS
+450 LQDKWSKFVAYESLIGSEIS
-465 GTDIAMVKE
+465 MVKE
-474 INKVSF
+474 VVDIDFGSDYIKLYIK
-480 SADNITLTTD
+480 D
-490 VQFIYDNL
+490 QFIYDNL
-498 ISHKNELQSTFTNKT
+498 HSHIRQLQSSFTDIS
-513 NSKAKIE
+513 NSRAHIDLIKVK
-520 LQIVNKEEKIEDEK
+520 KEEEVIEER

-539 ENKIISEFKAFEEK
+539 EQKIITDFKAFEEK
-553 SQD
+553 SLD

>member
-1 MDYYCAPNDLI
+1 
-12 IMSES
+12 MSES

-47 SISADRVHHA
+47 SIASDRVHHA
-57 YIFSGPRGVGKTTT
+57 YLFSGPRGVGKTTT

-81 HTEDFEP
+81 HTDDFEP
-88 DLNSDLAKQLS
+88 DLNSELAKQLAD
-99 EGRAIDIIE
+99 GRAMDIIE

-202 LSMIAKAE
+202 LSMISKAE
-210 GLTID
+210 GLVID

-270 AIVNHDIKEIFAI
+270 AIINHDIKEIFAI
-283 SNEIVTHGYDVKD
+283 SNEIVTHGYDVKE

-311 VTTKKTDLIK
+311 VTTTKTDLIK

-331 ELAHNMTKADL
+331 ELAHNMAKADL

-362 TIKFES
+362 SIKFET

-378 AKDIETLLREIM
+378 AKDIETLLKEVM
-390 KLNGADFPDN
+390 KLNGAELPAN
-400 PEPEKKKFEQLVEE
+400 PEPEKKKLEG
-414 VNVEYIVDEKIE
+414 
-426 DLSEIITEN
+426 
-435 PTVESSEI
+435 I
-443 VEEKQEN
+443 VEERPVEYKAEVKQEIVAEKPIEKPREVVEEIPPQQMQES
-450 LQEKWNRFVNDETIS
+450 LQDKWNRFVTHESLS

-474 INKVSF
+474 VTDVEFGEDS
-480 SADNITLTTD
+480 ITLTTH

-498 ISHKNELQSTFTNKT
+498 GSHIRQLQSEFTEIT
-513 NSKAKIE
+513 GSKAKIE
-520 LQIVNKEEKIEDEK
+520 LVKVVKEEEIVEER

-539 ENKIISEFKAFEEK
+539 EKKIISEFKAFEEK
-553 SQD
+553 SLD

>member
-1 MDYYCAPNDLI
+1 
-12 IMSES
+12 MSES

-31 YSDVVGQE
+31 YSDVVGQD

-47 SISADRVHHA
+47 SISSERVHHA
-57 YIFSGPRGVGKTTT
+57 YLFSGPRGVGKTTT

-81 HTEDFEP
+81 HTENFEP
-88 DLNSDLAKQLS
+88 DLDSELAKQLS
-99 EGRAIDIIE
+99 EGRAMDIIE

-202 LSMIAKAE
+202 LSMIAEAE
-210 GLTID
+210 NLKID

-263 FYFRISA
+263 FYFRISS
-270 AIVNHDIKEIFAI
+270 AIINNDVKEIFTI
-283 SNEIVTHGYDVKD
+283 SNEIVTHGYDVKE

-311 VTTKKTDLIK
+311 VTTTKTDLIK

-331 ELAHNMTKADL
+331 ELAHNMAKADL

-362 TIKFES
+362 SIKFET

-378 AKDIETLLREIM
+378 AKDIETLLKEVM
-390 KLNGADFPDN
+390 KLNGAELPRN
-400 PEPEKKKFEQLVEE
+400 PETEKKKIEQLVEE
-414 VNVEYIVDEKIE
+414 SPTEYKSVE
-426 DLSEIITEN
+426 T
-435 PTVESSEI
+435 
-443 VEEKQEN
+443 EEKQKNKEEDIP
-450 LQEKWNRFVNDETIS
+450 LPSEKESLSIEEKWQNFIAHDSLTGS
-465 GTDIAMVKE
+465 DIAMVRDVKE
-474 INKVSF
+474 IEF
-480 SADNITLTTD
+480 GDENIVLTIKD
-490 VQFIYDNL
+490 PFIFDNL
-498 ISHKNELQSTFTNKT
+498 ENGIRLLQSTFTNLT
-513 NSKAKIE
+513 GSKRVIKLLRAKKEIK
-520 LQIVNKEEKIEDEK
+520 VKEER

-539 ENKIISEFKAFEEK
+539 ELKIMSEFNAFEEK
-553 SQD
+553 TED

>member
-1 MDYYCAPNDLI
+1 
-12 IMSES
+12 MSES

-47 SISADRVHHA
+47 SISSDRVHHA
-57 YIFSGPRGVGKTTT
+57 YLFSGPRGVGKTTT

-81 HTEDFEP
+81 HTDDYEP
-88 DLNSDLAKQLS
+88 DLNSELAKQLG
-99 EGRAIDIIE
+99 EGRAMDIIE

-202 LSMIAKAE
+202 LSMIANAE
-210 GLTID
+210 GLVID

-270 AIVNHDIKEIFAI
+270 AIINHDIKEIFAI
-283 SNEIVTHGYDVKD
+283 SNEIVTHGYDVKE

-311 VTTKKTDLIK
+311 VTTTKTDLIK

-331 ELAHNMTKADL
+331 ELAHNMAKADL
-342 LRLMELASRT
+342 LRLMDLASRT

-362 TIKFES
+362 SIKFET

-378 AKDIETLLREIM
+378 AKDIETLLKEVM
-390 KLNGADFPDN
+390 KLNGAQLPAN
-400 PEPEKKKFEQLVEE
+400 SEPEKKKIDLVLEESPVEYKAVDKKEVITEKVIPKLEKVEE
-414 VNVEYIVDEKIE
+414 
-426 DLSEIITEN
+426 EI
-435 PTVESSEI
+435 PPPQRQES
-443 VEEKQEN
+443 
-450 LQEKWNRFVNDETIS
+450 LQEKWSRFVTHETLLGSDIS
-465 GTDIAMVKE
+465 MVKE
-474 INKVSF
+474 VSDVEF
-480 SADNITLTTD
+480 GDNSITLTTH

-498 ISHKNELQSTFTNKT
+498 NSHKRGLQSTFTDLT
-513 NSKAKIE
+513 NSKAEIKLVKIF
-520 LQIVNKEEKIEDEK
+520 KEEEEIEER

-539 ENKIISEFKAFEEK
+539 EQKIISEFKAFEEK

>member
-1 MDYYCAPNDLI
+1 
-12 IMSES
+12 MSES

-31 YSDVVGQE
+31 YSDVVGQG

-47 SISADRVHHA
+47 SISSDRVHHA
-57 YIFSGPRGVGKTTT
+57 YLFSGPRGVGKTTT

-81 HTEDFEP
+81 HTEDYEP
-88 DLNSDLAKQLS
+88 DLNSELAKQLS
-99 EGRAIDIIE
+99 EGRAMDIIE

-195 IEEIVEQ
+195 IEEIVDQ

-263 FYFRISA
+263 FYFRISE
-270 AIVNHDIKEIFAI
+270 AIINHNIIEIFAI
-283 SNEIVTHGYDVKD
+283 TNEIVSHGYDVKE
-296 CMSGLLEHFRNTLTV
+296 CMSGLLEHFRNILTV
-311 VTTKKTDLIK
+311 VTTTKTDLIK
-321 TSKAFKAKYV
+321 TSKSFKEKYI
-331 ELAHNMTKADL
+331 ELAHKMAKADL

-352 ENDLRFASSP
+352 ENDLRFASTPS
-362 TIKFES
+362 IKFET

-378 AKDIETLLREIM
+378 AKDIETLLKEVM
-390 KLNGADFPDN
+390 KLNNVELPDN
-400 PEPEKKKFEQLVEE
+400 PEPEKKKTELLVEE
-414 VNVEYIVDEKIE
+414 EKTEYKAEVSEVIEVQIEMPDEK
-426 DLSEIITEN
+426 SE
-435 PTVESSEI
+435 SL
-443 VEEKQEN
+443 EEKWQ
-450 LQEKWNRFVNDETIS
+450 KFVNSDTLIGS
-465 GTDIAMVKE
+465 DLAMVK
-474 INKVSF
+474 
-480 SADNITLTTD
+480 D
-490 VQFIYDNL
+490 VKEVEFYDDLIKLIVKDPFIYENL
-498 ISHKNELQSTFTNKT
+498 EIGLKKLQSSFREITGSNQE
-513 NSKAKIE
+513 IE
-520 LQIVNKEEKIEDEK
+520 LVKVKKEIEIKQEQK
-534 EKHPI
+534 KHPI
-539 ENKIISEFKAFEEK
+539 EEKIILEFNAFEEK
-553 SQD
+553 SES

>member
-1 MDYYCAPNDLI
+1 
-12 IMSES
+12 MSES

-47 SISADRVHHA
+47 SISSDRVHHA
-57 YIFSGPRGVGKTTT
+57 YLFSGPRGVGKTTT

-81 HTEDFEP
+81 HTDDYEP
-88 DLNSDLAKQLS
+88 DLNSELAKQLG
-99 EGRAIDIIE
+99 EGRAMDIIE

-202 LSMIAKAE
+202 LSMIANAE
-210 GLTID
+210 GLVID

-270 AIVNHDIKEIFAI
+270 AIINHDIKEIFAI
-283 SNEIVTHGYDVKD
+283 SNEIVTHGYDVKE

-311 VTTKKTDLIK
+311 VTTTKTDLIK

-331 ELAHNMTKADL
+331 ELAHNMAKADL
-342 LRLMELASRT
+342 LRLMDLASRT

-362 TIKFES
+362 SIKFET

-378 AKDIETLLREIM
+378 AKDIETLLKEVM
-390 KLNGADFPDN
+390 KLNGAELPAN
-400 PEPEKKKFEQLVEE
+400 SEPEKKKIDLVLEESPVEYKAVDKKEVITEKVIPKLEKVEE
-414 VNVEYIVDEKIE
+414 
-426 DLSEIITEN
+426 EI
-435 PTVESSEI
+435 PPPQRQES
-443 VEEKQEN
+443 
-450 LQEKWNRFVNDETIS
+450 LQEKWSRFVTHETLLGSDIS
-465 GTDIAMVKE
+465 MVKE
-474 INKVSF
+474 VSDVEF
-480 SADNITLTTD
+480 GDNSITLTTH

-498 ISHKNELQSTFTNKT
+498 NSHKRELQSTFTDLT
-513 NSKAKIE
+513 NSKAEIKLVKIF
-520 LQIVNKEEKIEDEK
+520 KEEEEIEER

-539 ENKIISEFKAFEEK
+539 EQKIISEFKAFEEK

>member
-1 MDYYCAPNDLI
+1 
-12 IMSES
+12 MSES

-47 SISADRVHHA
+47 SISSDRVHHA
-57 YIFSGPRGVGKTTT
+57 YLFSGPRGVGKTTT

-81 HTEDFEP
+81 HTDDYEP
-88 DLNSDLAKQLS
+88 DLNSELAKQLG
-99 EGRAIDIIE
+99 EGRAMDIIE

-202 LSMIAKAE
+202 LSMIANAE
-210 GLTID
+210 GLVID

-270 AIVNHDIKEIFAI
+270 AIINHDIKEIFAI
-283 SNEIVTHGYDVKD
+283 SNEIVTHGYDVKE

-311 VTTKKTDLIK
+311 VTTTKTDLIK

-331 ELAHNMTKADL
+331 ELAHNMAKADL
-342 LRLMELASRT
+342 LRLMDLASRT

-362 TIKFES
+362 SIKFET

-378 AKDIETLLREIM
+378 AKDIETLLKEVM
-390 KLNGADFPDN
+390 KLNGAELPAN
-400 PEPEKKKFEQLVEE
+400 SEPEKKKIDLVLEESPVEYKAVDKKEVITEKVIPKLEKVEE
-414 VNVEYIVDEKIE
+414 
-426 DLSEIITEN
+426 EI
-435 PTVESSEI
+435 PPPQRQES
-443 VEEKQEN
+443 
-450 LQEKWNRFVNDETIS
+450 LQEKWSRFVTHETLLGSDIS
-465 GTDIAMVKE
+465 MVKE
-474 INKVSF
+474 VSDVEF
-480 SADNITLTTD
+480 GDNSITLTTH

-498 ISHKNELQSTFTNKT
+498 NSHKRELQSTFTDLT
-513 NSKAKIE
+513 NSKAEIKLVKIF
-520 LQIVNKEEKIEDEK
+520 KEEAEIEER

-539 ENKIISEFKAFEEK
+539 EQKIISEFKAFEEK